1 MAPDSGRNG
10 GGGEDL
16 VLMKVGQHRGGWGRV
31 TVWASQGCGADG
43 GTLVRGCEGSGG
55 ERGGGGDAG
64 EPHTRATERSAG
76 GGKKEDGGGGE
87 AQNGGGGSGGD
98 GGGGVNGGARTDGDE
113 IDGGEGWGCMAAA
126 DARTFVV
133 LAHWHSTS
141 SSATCVRAG
150 TAGVISR
157 APGGAVLA
165 AAGIAAEYGGE
176 LYPRTCPAMSSTP
189 LLAGEAGIS
198 ATLESGRTMSWATP
212 VRSHVVVT
220 TMARSITVERSVP
233 ALLGLARVSG
243 EGMGTARVFCCIRAW
258 RWTSK
263 NFCFFGISDL
273 RLTGSHAVALR
284 VVG

>member
-1 MAPDSGRNG
+1 M
-10 GGGEDL
+10 

-55 ERGGGGDAG
+55 ERGGGSDAG
-64 EPHTRATERSAG
+64 EPHTRATEGSAG
-76 GGKKEDGGGGE
+76 GGKKENGGGGE

-176 LYPRTCPAMSSTP
+176 LYPRTCPAMSLTP

-198 ATLESGRTMSWATP
+198 ATLESGRTIDELRRSAPRTCRRCRRCRWRRPPLLGDTLRDPCQRRGHARLCVTEA
-212 VRSHVVVT
+212 VRSFSLLLLPLP
-220 TMARSITVERSVP
+220 ARMP
-233 ALLGLARVSG
+233 
-243 EGMGTARVFCCIRAW
+243 MGRA
-258 RWTSK
+258 
-263 NFCFFGISDL
+263 
-273 RLTGSHAVALR
+273 
-284 VVG
+284 

>member
-1 MAPDSGRNG
+1 M
-10 GGGEDL
+10 

-176 LYPRTCPAMSSTP
+176 LYPRTCPAMISTP
-189 LLAGEAGIS
+189 LLAGEALIS

-263 NFCFFGISDL
+263 NNGDQHPSAAE
-273 RLTGSHAVALR
+273 R
-284 VVG
+284 

>member
-1 MAPDSGRNG
+1 M
-10 GGGEDL
+10 

-55 ERGGGGDAG
+55 ERGGDGDAG
-64 EPHTRATERSAG
+64 EPRARATDGSAG
-76 GGKKEDGGGGE
+76 GGKKENGGGGE

-113 IDGGEGWGCMAAA
+113 IDGGEGRGCMAAA
-126 DARTFVV
+126 DAHTFVV

-243 EGMGTARVFCCIRAW
+243 EGMGMGMGVFVVSGLGGGPPR
-258 RWTSK
+258 
-263 NFCFFGISDL
+263 ISL
-273 RLTGSHAVALR
+273 
-284 VVG
+284 

>member
-1 MAPDSGRNG
+1 M
-10 GGGEDL
+10 
-16 VLMKVGQHRGGWGRV
+16 VLKKVGQYRGGWGRV

-133 LAHWHSTS
+133 LAH
-141 SSATCVRAG
+141 
-150 TAGVISR
+150 
-157 APGGAVLA
+157 
-165 AAGIAAEYGGE
+165 
-176 LYPRTCPAMSSTP
+176 
-189 LLAGEAGIS
+189 
-198 ATLESGRTMSWATP
+198 
-212 VRSHVVVT
+212 
-220 TMARSITVERSVP
+220 
-233 ALLGLARVSG
+233 
-243 EGMGTARVFCCIRAW
+243 
-258 RWTSK
+258 
-263 NFCFFGISDL
+263 
-273 RLTGSHAVALR
+273 
-284 VVG
+284 